1 MKFLL
6 IFFRITALILI
17 TFDGYPQAPDWIQ
30 TARIFLLDAYQ
41 PPFKPELEFD
51 AEKVAQTM
59 EDMHANVARV
69 STMGTYATIQGI
81 RFSTHPDQ
89 HGRDLLAE
97 MIKACKSRGI
107 RVLPYISTGHKLAW
121 SMVTKDFPEYA
132 QVSKPG
138 GGPTRDHMYVGEDH
152 GTVCWNTPY
161 RKAYYDYIEHVVRD
175 YDVCGMYFDTWFPF
189 YFFPGKKICYC
200 DGCRNG
206 FREFSGLELPY
217 NEDDKDYTTSEL
229 RTIDKYHDWYYEEL
243 VKILYEVR
251 RIIKSYKN
259 IPLIYNINNPDKIA
273 NEDPRVI
280 EAMDAFLY
288 ERGSSMLERAEG
300 ISLARAM
307 GIGVFPYIGSYNNWP
322 RVVYNGYDFQQQ
334 IFTTVMF
341 GGAPIIAQPYPYIW
355 HEEYRDYVRYP
366 FSIIEENEKIFTD
379 VENFPYVAVIYA
391 IDNPPEHAKGSW
403 WWKADTRTSTL
414 GAFAGCLY
422 RHVQVTSAME
432 TLLDDPAQ
440 LKKYKV
446 LYLADIPFI
455 SAQRIEN
462 IKNYVKNG
470 GGLIVSYATSLY
482 DSSGVIQDHFGL
494 QDLIQVKPAD
504 KTIELTKEIDN
515 YQCMVGGPNDLYLLS
530 NKRSNQFSGEW
541 LDKLIP
547 LWFYIP
553 VELLKEG
560 EVIMDIVTGDGLR
573 SFLPGVIVTSYG
585 KGRVLYSSSS
595 IESLFYETNIDIT
608 GDLIQQFVSIVSG
621 VEAPFQ
627 LDAPSTLI
635 ANMTKKDDNH
645 YVMHLCNWT
654 GEKFEKNDRY
664 TYYLAPIENIH
675 LKLQI
680 PKGKKI
686 SLLSTFPKAEIK
698 QSIEGNTIDI
708 DIPRMGAYQGIN
720 LQFTDIENSK

>member
-1 MKFLL
+1 MKLL
-6 IFFRITALILI
+6 GIFFRITTLIFI
-17 TFDGYPQAPDWIQ
+17 TFNGYTQTPDWIQ

-51 AEKVAQTM
+51 AEKIAQTM
-59 EDMHANVARV
+59 EDMNVNVARI

-89 HGRDLLAE
+89 GGRDLLAE
-97 MIKACKSRGI
+97 TIEACKPRGI

-121 SMVTKDFPEYA
+121 SMVTEDYPEYA
-132 QVSKPG
+132 QVTKPG

-189 YFFPGKKICYC
+189 YFYPGKKICYC
-200 DGCRNG
+200 NGCRKG
-206 FREFSGLELPY
+206 FRDFSGLELPY
-217 NEDDKDYTTSEL
+217 HEDDRDYSEIEL
-229 RTIDKYHDWYYEEL
+229 KTIDKYHDWYYEEL

-251 RIIKSYKN
+251 RIIKSHKDV
-259 IPLIYNINNPDKIA
+259 PLIYNINNPDKIA

-280 EAMDAFLY
+280 QAMDAFLY
-288 ERGSSMLERAEG
+288 ERGNSMLERAEG

-341 GGAPIIAQPYPYIW
+341 GGAPIIAQPYPYIRDNK
-355 HEEYRDYVRYP
+355 YRDYVSYP
-366 FSIIEENEKIFTD
+366 FSVIKDNEKRFSD
-379 VENFPYVAVIYA
+379 VENYPYVAVIYA
-391 IDNPPEHAKGSW
+391 NENPPGHAKSSW

-432 TLLDDPAQ
+432 TLLDDPNQ

-446 LYLADIPFI
+446 LYLADIPYI

-482 DSSGVIQDHFGL
+482 DSTGALQDHFSL
-494 QDLIQVKPAD
+494 EDLIQVKLAE
-504 KTIELTKEIDN
+504 KTPELTKQINN

-530 NKRSNQFSGEW
+530 SRESNQFSGEW
-541 LDKLIP
+541 QDKLIP

-553 VELLKEG
+553 VELTEG
-560 EVIMDIVTGDGLR
+560 GEIIMDIVTGDGQR
-573 SFLPGVIVTSYG
+573 PFLPGVTMTSYG

-595 IESLFYETNIDIT
+595 IESLFYETNIDVT
-608 GDLIQQFVSIVSG
+608 GDLIQQFVNIVSE
-621 VEAPFQ
+621 VPPPYQ

-635 ANMTKKDDNH
+635 ANMARKDDNH

-654 GEKFEKNDRY
+654 GEKFENNDRY
-664 TYYLAPIENIH
+664 TYYLAPLENIH
-675 LKLQI
+675 LNINIPDGKKMASISAFPETKFEQKVDGNIVDIVI
-680 PKGKKI
+680 PK
-686 SLLSTFPKAEIK
+686 
-698 QSIEGNTIDI
+698 
-708 DIPRMGAYQGIN
+708 MGAYQGFDI
-720 LQFTDIENSK
+720 QFIDLDY

>member
-1 MKFLL
+1 MKLSR
-6 IFFRITALILI
+6 IFFRITILI
-17 TFDGYPQAPDWIQ
+17 FITFNGYTQTPDWIQ

-51 AEKVAQTM
+51 AEKIAQTM
-59 EDMHANVARV
+59 EDMHANIARI

-89 HGRDLLAE
+89 AGRDLLAE
-97 MIKACKSRGI
+97 TIEACKPRGI

-121 SMVTKDFPEYA
+121 SMVTEDYPEYA
-132 QVSKPG
+132 QVTKPG

-189 YFFPGKKICYC
+189 YFYQGKKICYC
-200 DGCRNG
+200 NGCRTG
-206 FREFSGLELPY
+206 FRDFSGLELPY
-217 NEDDKDYTTSEL
+217 HEDDQDYSDIEL
-229 RTIDKYHDWYYEEL
+229 KTIDKYHDWYYEEL

-251 RIIKSYKN
+251 RIIKSHKDV
-259 IPLIYNINNPDKIA
+259 PLIYNINNPDKIA

-280 EAMDAFLY
+280 QAMDAFLY
-288 ERGSSMLERAEG
+288 ERGNSMLERAEG

-341 GGAPIIAQPYPYIW
+341 GGAPIIAQPYPYIRDNK
-355 HEEYRDYVRYP
+355 YRNYVSYP
-366 FSIIEENEKIFTD
+366 FSVIKENEKRFSD
-379 VENFPYVAVIYA
+379 VENYPYVAVIYA
-391 IDNPPEHAKGSW
+391 NENPPGHAKSSW

-432 TLLDDPAQ
+432 TLLDDPNQ

-446 LYLADIPFI
+446 LYLADIPYI

-482 DSSGVIQDHFGL
+482 DSSGALQDHFSL
-494 QDLIQVKPAD
+494 EDLIQVKLAQ
-504 KTIELTKEIDN
+504 KTPELTKQINN

-530 NKRSNQFSGEW
+530 SQGSNQFSGEW
-541 LDKLIP
+541 QDKLIP

-553 VELLKEG
+553 VELTEG
-560 EVIMDIVTGDGLR
+560 GEIIMDIVTGDGQR
-573 SFLPGVIVTSYG
+573 PFLPGVTITSYG
-585 KGRVLYSSSS
+585 EGRVLYSSTS
-595 IESLFYETNIDIT
+595 IESLFYETNIDVT
-608 GDLIQQFVSIVSG
+608 GDLIQQFVNIVSEG
-621 VEAPFQ
+621 PAPYQ

-635 ANMTKKDDNH
+635 ANMAWKDDNH

-654 GEKFEKNDRY
+654 GEKFENNDRY
-664 TYYLAPIENIH
+664 TYYLAPLENIH
-675 LKLQI
+675 LSINIPDGKKMASISAFPETKIEQKVDGNIVDIVI
-680 PKGKKI
+680 PK
-686 SLLSTFPKAEIK
+686 
-698 QSIEGNTIDI
+698 
-708 DIPRMGAYQGIN
+708 MGAYQGFDI
-720 LQFTDIENSK
+720 QFIDLDH